1 MDEATNQ
8 AILDEIDQA
17 IAEGENNN
25 TNENSTINNHDNDY
39 KNINNGKSVDD
50 NKKIDAT
57 KICIKLDP
65 VDNVAECM
73 ALAIEAGQIH
83 YGILNLIRIE
93 NTFSEAIRDKKPE
106 EIEKIFTDECIKIFK
121 KKSLLE
127 PYIEKIIISILEDTS
142 FNYAKKLP
150 RLLLMTSY
158 YQKKKNHD
166 PDFDVTSYHKL
177 VELDEEGNYI
187 ISKNFEKLVKQK
199 SSKNIDFA
207 LECIIDIWVKRM
219 MEETS
224 FEVLKKKIQ
233 KFLMTQDYM
242 KNLKTQLDSYL
253 KHQVQLA
260 EDQEAL
266 KQHALNVHSE
276 LRKG

>member
-1 MDEATNQ
+1 MDEATNK

-25 TNENSTINNHDNDY
+25 TNESSTINNHDN
-39 KNINNGKSVDD
+39 KNINNDKSID
-50 NKKIDAT
+50 KKIDS
-57 KICIKLDP
+57 KEICIKLDP
-65 VDNVAECM
+65 VENVAECM
-73 ALAIEAGQIH
+73 ALAIEAGIIH
-83 YGILNLIRIE
+83 YGILNLIRLE

-106 EIEKIFTDECIKIFK
+106 EIEKIFTEECIKIFK

-158 YQKKKNHD
+158 YQKKKDHD

-177 VELDEEGNYI
+177 VELDEEGDYVI
-187 ISKNFEKLVKQK
+187 TKNFEKLVKQK
-199 SSKNIDFA
+199 SIKNIDFA

-219 MEETS
+219 MEETR

-242 KNLKTQLDSYL
+242 KNLKTQLDNYL
-253 KHQVQLA
+253 KYQVDLA
-260 EDQEAL
+260 EEQESL

-276 LRKG
+276 LRRG

>member
-1 MDEATNQ
+1 MDEATNK

-25 TNENSTINNHDNDY
+25 TNESSTINNHDN
-39 KNINNGKSVDD
+39 KNINNDKIDSSID
-50 NKKIDAT
+50 KKIDST
-57 KICIKLDP
+57 EICIKLDP
-65 VDNVAECM
+65 VENVAECM
-73 ALAIEAGQIH
+73 ALAIEAGNIH
-83 YGILNLIRIE
+83 YGILNLIRVE

-106 EIEKIFTDECIKIFK
+106 EIEKIFTEECIKIFK

-127 PYIEKIIISILEDTS
+127 LYIEKIIISILEDTS

-158 YQKKKNHD
+158 CQKKKDHD
-166 PDFDVTSYHKL
+166 PDFDVTPYHKL
-177 VELDEEGNYI
+177 VELDEEGDYVI
-187 ISKNFEKLVKQK
+187 TKNFEKLVKQK

-219 MEETS
+219 MQETC

-253 KHQVQLA
+253 KYQVHLA
-260 EDQEAL
+260 EEQESL

>member
-1 MDEATNQ
+1 MDEATNK

-25 TNENSTINNHDNDY
+25 TNESSTINNHDN
-39 KNINNGKSVDD
+39 KNINNDKSID
-50 NKKIDAT
+50 KKIDS
-57 KICIKLDP
+57 KEICIKLDP
-65 VDNVAECM
+65 VENVAECM
-73 ALAIEAGQIH
+73 ALAIEAGTIH
-83 YGILNLIRIE
+83 YGILNLIRLE

-106 EIEKIFTDECIKIFK
+106 EIEKIFTEECIKIFK

-158 YQKKKNHD
+158 YKKKKDHD

-177 VELDEEGNYI
+177 VELDEEGDYVI
-187 ISKNFEKLVKQK
+187 TKNFEKLVKQK
-199 SSKNIDFA
+199 SIKNIDFA

-219 MEETS
+219 MEETR

-242 KNLKTQLDSYL
+242 KNLKTQLDNYL
-253 KHQVQLA
+253 KYQVDLA
-260 EDQEAL
+260 EEQESL

-276 LRKG
+276 LRRG